1 MIQMIVRKAVL
12 SMILSVIFLQCTKG
26 DPAVPETPD
35 PTEDYEKV
43 TVRIDQGQT
52 YQVIDGFGFFGAHD
66 VWWGNAA
73 DMWNDAW
80 GEKIITDLGITIWRN
95 EIYPPAIQQAQQDA
109 DWNKQLPVVRGL
121 KAKADQHGVPL
132 KFVATVWSPPADLKW
147 AAQMAWAGDTE
158 ATRWEDPNVTTK
170 NGGTLSPD
178 KYPDYADWL
187 NSHIRLYEDEGI
199 DLYALSLQNEPAF
212 SQYFNSCQYTVA
224 WYNDLLINV
233 VPGIKSAFPGIKI
246 FGSENMLLTEGK
258 DENWRWFYHSG
269 IKANTEAAANLDILA
284 VHGYNDGVLPTS
296 GSELVKMWTNHTE
309 QFAEPMDK
317 KVWMSET
324 SGYTESWET
333 KDGKPGAF
341 GLGLDIMTALNYGN
355 ISAWI
360 WWQGS
365 QSDGIGEYNLMKGV
379 TPGNKYFVSKHY
391 YRYIRPGAVRVN
403 ATVSTEED
411 DLFTTAF
418 THDDKGT
425 FTIVIVNAGE
435 TRSVSIQGN
444 NLPDEF
450 VMYRTNA
457 SGSEKCSLIE
467 TVKSGNDK
475 SFVLP
480 QNAIVT
486 LQAGG
491 DPL

>member
-1 MIQMIVRKAVL
+1 MIQMIMRKVVL
-12 SMILSVIFLQCTKG
+12 SMVLPVIFLQCAKG
-26 DPAVPETPD
+26 DPSVPETPD
-35 PTEDYEKV
+35 PIDDYEKV
-43 TVRIDQGQT
+43 TVQIDQGQT

-80 GEKIITDLGITIWRN
+80 GEKIITDLGISIWRN
-95 EIYPPAIQQAQQDA
+95 EIYPPAIPQAPQDA

-158 ATRWEDPNVTTK
+158 ASRWEDPDVTTK
-170 NGGTLSPD
+170 NGGTLNPG
-178 KYPDYADWL
+178 KYPDYAEWL
-187 NSHIRLYEDEGI
+187 NSHIRLYEEEGI
-199 DLYALSLQNEPAF
+199 ELYALSLQNEPAF

-233 VPGIKSAFPGIKI
+233 VPDIKSASPGIKI

-269 IKANTEAAANLDILA
+269 IKDNAGATANLDILA

-296 GSELVKMWTNHTE
+296 GSELVKMWINHSE
-309 QFAEPMDK
+309 QFSMPMDK

-333 KDGKPGAF
+333 EDGKPGAL

-365 QSDGIGEYNLMKGV
+365 QSDGIGEYNLMKGI

-391 YRYIRPGAVRVN
+391 YRYIRPGAVRVH
-403 ATVSTEED
+403 ATVSSEEG

-418 THDDKGT
+418 KNDDKGT

-435 TRSVSIQGN
+435 PRAVSIEGN

-467 TVKSGNDK
+467 TIKSVNNH

-480 QNAIVT
+480 ENTIVT